1 MGVHEIIAM
10 NVVGPSLRVG
20 GQVGKRADGA
30 KLEERFWEHLDA
42 EGTTPTWQQVAA
54 RASPPR

>member
-20 GQVGKRADGA
+20 GQVGKRADGKA
-30 KLEERFWEHLDA
+30 RGAIL
-42 EGTTPTWQQVAA
+42 GTFGRGRNHATWQQVAA
-54 RASPPR
+54 RASPPVS